1 MGEARFAGQ
10 TAVVTGG
17 GCGLG
22 LEIGRYFGREGA
34 YVVLAEID
42 HEKGE
47 AAAEALRGEGLEAEF
62 AALDVR
68 RPEQSLALVEQL
80 VDQRGHIDVWVNNA
94 GVAHKGP
101 AEDLPREHWD
111 ESVAVML
118 SGAFYC
124 AQAVSRPMLARQR
137 GTIVNMASV
146 NGYLAI
152 EGRVAYS
159 AAKAG
164 LIMLTQALGIEW
176 ANRGVRVVGLAPG
189 VVLTEMVEK
198 GLAEGTA
205 SLETYERR
213 TPMRR
218 LGTPQEIA
226 EAVLYLASDEASYI
240 VGEVLRVDG
249 GWGAYQLF

>member
-1 MGEARFAGQ
+1 M
-10 TAVVTGG
+10 VVTGG
-17 GCGLG
+17 GRGLG
-22 LEIGRYFGREGA
+22 LEIGRYFGRDGA

-42 HEKGE
+42 IERGA
-47 AAAEALRGEGLEAEF
+47 AAAELLRGEGLEAEF

-68 RPEQSLALVEQL
+68 KPEQSLALVEQL
-80 VDQRGHIDVWVNNA
+80 VDERGQIDVWVNNA
-94 GVAHKGP
+94 GVAYKGA
-101 AEDLPREHWD
+101 AEDLPPEQWD
-111 ESVAVML
+111 DSVAVML

-124 AQAVSRPMLARQR
+124 AQAVSRPMLAR
-137 GTIVNMASV
+137 GWGIIVNMASV
-146 NGYLAI
+146 NGYLAV
-152 EGRVAYS
+152 EGRAAYS
-159 AAKAG
+159 AAKV

-176 ANRGVRVVGLAPG
+176 ADRGVRVVGLAPG

-205 SLETYERR
+205 SLEMYERR

-218 LGTPQEIA
+218 LGTAQEIA